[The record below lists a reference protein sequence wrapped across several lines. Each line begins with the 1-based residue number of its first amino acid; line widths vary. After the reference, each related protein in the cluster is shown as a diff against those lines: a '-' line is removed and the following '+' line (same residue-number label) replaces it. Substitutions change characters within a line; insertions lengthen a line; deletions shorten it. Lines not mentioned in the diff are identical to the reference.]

1 MSMEILGI
9 TASIVGLLGGILSL
23 LRSLLRGLRMEARI
37 GRFIIVIESEEG
49 VSQKINLETKD
60 ENSIREFLNVVG
72 EVRDEKKLKAE

>member
-1 MSMEILGI
+1 
-9 TASIVGLLGGILSL
+9 
-23 LRSLLRGLRMEARI
+23 MEARI